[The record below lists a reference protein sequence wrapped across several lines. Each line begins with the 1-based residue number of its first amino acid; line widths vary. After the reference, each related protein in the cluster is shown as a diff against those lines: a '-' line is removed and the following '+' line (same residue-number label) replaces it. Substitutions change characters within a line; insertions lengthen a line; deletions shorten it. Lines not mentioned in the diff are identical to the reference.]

1 MAITK
6 EKFLKYEAVRKSG
19 KYNMLS
25 FESLIDVL
33 KETGLYYEEYLTII
47 GNYDKYSKKY
57 IK

>member
-19 KYNMLS
+19 KHNMLS
-25 FESLIDVL
+25 FESLIEVL

-47 GNYDKYSKKY
+47 CNYDKYSNKY
-57 IK
+57 LK

>member
-25 FESLIDVL
+25 FESLIEVL
-33 KETGLYYEEYLTII
+33 KEIGLYYEEYLTII
-47 GNYDKYSKKY
+47 GNYDKYSNKY

>member
-6 EKFLKYEAVRKSG
+6 EKFLKYEAVCKSG

-25 FESLIDVL
+25 FESLIEVL
-33 KETGLYYEEYLTII
+33 KETGLYYEEDLTIR

-57 IK
+57 LN

>member
-25 FESLIDVL
+25 FESLIKVL

-47 GNYDKYSKKY
+47 GNYDKYSNKY

>member
-6 EKFLKYEAVRKSG
+6 EKFLKYEEIRKSG

-47 GNYDKYSKKY
+47 GNYDKYSNKY
-57 IK
+57 LK